1 MLVTIRIIGLSLVMS
16 IYMMWAF
23 RGIEYDLRESIAPL
37 LLFLGGYLILT
48 AVAVPVYQ
56 MTKGKSGGDT
66 AGFAF
71 LFWLVSVTAITIA
84 WLAFFWQDPAAAGFF
99 RDNIIVGAI
108 ILPVLVAAAN
118 FVIVQGFTYLAPKR
132 R

>member
-23 RGIEYDLRESIAPL
+23 RGIEYDPQESVGAL

-66 AGFAF
+66 ASFAF
-71 LFWLVSVTAITIA
+71 RFWLISVTAVTIA
-84 WLAFFWQDPAAAGFF
+84 WLTFFWQDPAAAGFF
-99 RDNIIVGAI
+99 RDNIIVGAV

-118 FVIVQGFTYLAPKR
+118 FAIVQGFTYLAPKR